1 MSSGVIQFSPSLHC
15 HRAVKSAMLCRQFG
29 RACLSGWRR
38 TAMKTTFCLA
48 TLVAL
53 ASGMAAADEVTDWNR
68 IMLDALL
75 VAPAPAAPLAERP
88 AAIVMAAV
96 FDAVNGIE
104 RRYTPIH
111 VSPDAP
117 RGASKRA
124 AAVQAAYA
132 SLVRLFP
139 SQSETLDQKRTISLS
154 DISSGAAVE

>member
-1 MSSGVIQFSPSLHC
+1 
-15 HRAVKSAMLCRQFG
+15 
-29 RACLSGWRR
+29 
-38 TAMKTTFCLA
+38 MKATFYLA

-75 VAPAPAAPLAERP
+75 IAPAPAAPLAERP

-111 VSPDAP
+111 VSLDAP

-124 AAVQAAYA
+124 AAVQVHRRGREPVGRPDSPLERGFGAGHELGGGAPKPA
-132 SLVRLFP
+132 HRDDRVGVEAGQHLVP
-139 SQSETLDQKRTISLS
+139 PP
-154 DISSGAAVE
+154 AVTTPVAHEAQAG

>member
-1 MSSGVIQFSPSLHC
+1 MRLKTVCFVSSLL
-15 HRAVKSAMLCRQFG
+15 A
-29 RACLSGWRR
+29 
-38 TAMKTTFCLA
+38 LA
-48 TLVAL
+48 TGI
-53 ASGMAAADEVTDWNR
+53 ASADEVTDWNR

-111 VSPDAP
+111 VSPAAR
-117 RGASKRA
+117 RGASRRA

-132 SLVRLFP
+132 SLGRLFP
-139 SQSETLDQKRTISLS
+139 GQSATFDQRRAISLI
-154 DISSGAAVE
+154 DISSGGGAEHSESIEVGLSGVKLPRTPSGRGAAPTDFLTRLPHS